1 MLLRT
6 IAVTGLAAGITWLI
20 CNGSVQ
26 AAVTGTGP
34 VSAIQGGQEAANRLF
49 LYGMLALVVGALA
62 YVRNTGF
69 FAPLSKGLNML
80 QGVRR
85 TSRSL
90 QRENERLMQDEALQS
105 WKLSLYRGLSWYSVS
120 IGGGLV
126 LASTVWLLQ
135 TAN

>member
-6 IAVTGLAAGITWLI
+6 IAVTGLAAGITWFI

-26 AAVTGTGP
+26 AAVVGVGA
-34 VSAIQGGQEAANRLF
+34 VSVLQGGQEAANRLF
-49 LYGMLALVVGALA
+49 LYGMLALVIGALA

-69 FAPLSKGLNML
+69 FAPLSKGLTLL
-80 QGVRR
+80 QGVSR

-90 QRENERLMQDEALQS
+90 QRENERLMQDEELQS
-105 WKLSLYRGLSWYSVS
+105 WKLSLYRGLSWYSAS